1 MTFKKI
7 ILIFIILVA
16 GILSLKFFNLEKK
29 KLSREIHMD
38 LQNSK
43 LLSKYINME
52 LDFKKSAKN
61 ILIGK
66 MKEEDISNNKTL
78 ERYNLVNGFY
88 LGMNNYFPGSGYID
102 FHEDNLFVLSSRGI
116 IGYTK
121 DLANQ
126 LSFKQI
132 KNNIDNYINY
142 NQYKKNN
149 SFSLKDLL
157 ISNDKIFV
165 SFSEEIKKNCWN
177 TSILIANMNYKN
189 INFSKLFSTNECVHS
204 EDNEDGEFHSHEAG
218 GRIVAIDNDHVVLTT
233 GPYRSRFLSQD
244 KKSIN
249 GKLIK
254 ININNSDYE
263 IISMGH
269 RNPQGLYFDEEN
281 NFLLETEHGPQGGDE
296 INIIEINKDEIQNF
310 GWAMVSAGEHYG
322 GKIERNKEKY
332 LKYPL
337 YKSHSEHGFIE
348 PLKSFVPSI
357 GISEITKIENTK
369 YVVISLKDKSL
380 YFFELKNKKILSM
393 NRVEVFER
401 VRDLKYK
408 NNKLYLFL
416 EDTPSIGIINLEL
429 NVTLKN

>member
-1 MTFKKI
+1 
-7 ILIFIILVA
+7 
-16 GILSLKFFNLEKK
+16 
-29 KLSREIHMD
+29 MD

-52 LDFKKSAKN
+52 LDFKRSDKN

-66 MKEEDISNNKTL
+66 MKEKKVSNNKTL

-102 FHEDNLFVLSSRGI
+102 FHEDNLIILSSRGI
-116 IGYTK
+116 IGYSK
-121 DLANQ
+121 DLENQ

-132 KNNIDNYINY
+132 RNNIDNFINY

-177 TSILIANMNYKN
+177 TSILSAKINYKD
-189 INFSKLFSTNECVHS
+189 INFSKLFSSNKCVYS
-204 EDNEDGEFHSHEAG
+204 EDNKDREFHSHEAG
-218 GRIVAIDNDHVVLTT
+218 GRIVAIDKDYIILTT

-254 ININNSDYE
+254 INIKNSDYE

-269 RNPQGLYFDEEN
+269 RNPQGLYFDKEN

-296 INIIEINKDEIQNF
+296 INIIEFNKNEIPNY
-310 GWAMVSAGEHYG
+310 GWAIVSGEHYG

-337 YKSHSEHGFIE
+337 HKSHSKYGFIE
-348 PLKSFVPSI
+348 PIKSFVPSI
-357 GISEITKIENTK
+357 GISEITKIDKNK
-369 YVVISLKDKSL
+369 YVVSSLKDKSL
-380 YFFELKNKKILSM
+380 YFFELKDKQILSI
-393 NRVEVFER
+393 NRIEVFER
-401 VRDLKYK
+401 VRDLIYK

-416 EDTPSIGIINLEL
+416 EDTPSIGIINLE
-429 NVTLKN
+429 

>member
-1 MTFKKI
+1 MTFKRI
-7 ILIFIILVA
+7 ILIFTILIT

-38 LQNSK
+38 LENSK

-52 LDFKKSAKN
+52 LDFKKSGKN

-66 MKEEDISNNKTL
+66 MKEEDIYNNKTL
-78 ERYNLVNGFY
+78 ERYNIVNGFY

-116 IGYTK
+116 IGYTE

-132 KNNIDNYINY
+132 TNNIDNYINY
-142 NQYKKNN
+142 NQYEKNN

-177 TSILIANMNYKN
+177 TSILIANMNYEN
-189 INFSKLFSTNECVHS
+189 INFNKLFSTNECVHS

-233 GPYRSRFLSQD
+233 GAYRSRFLSQD

-254 ININNSDYE
+254 INITNSDYE

-296 INIIEINKDEIQNF
+296 INIIEIDKNEIQNF
-310 GWAMVSAGEHYG
+310 GWAIVSAGEHYG

-348 PLKSFVPSI
+348 PLISFVPSI
-357 GISEITKIENTK
+357 GISEITKIENNK
-369 YVVISLKDKSL
+369 YVVSSLNDKSL
-380 YFFELKNKKILSM
+380 YFFELKNKQILSM

-401 VRDLKYK
+401 IRDLKYK
-408 NNKLYLFL
+408 KNKLYLFL
-416 EDTPSIGIINLEL
+416 EDTPSIGIINFA
-429 NVTLKN
+429 KN

>member
-1 MTFKKI
+1 
-7 ILIFIILVA
+7 
-16 GILSLKFFNLEKK
+16 
-29 KLSREIHMD
+29 MD

-52 LDFKKSAKN
+52 LDFKRSDKN

-66 MKEEDISNNKTL
+66 MKEKKVSNNKTL

-102 FHEDNLFVLSSRGI
+102 FHEDNLIILSSRGI
-116 IGYTK
+116 IGYSK
-121 DLANQ
+121 DLENQ

-132 KNNIDNYINY
+132 RNNIDNFINY

-177 TSILIANMNYKN
+177 TSILSAKINYKD
-189 INFSKLFSTNECVHS
+189 INFSKLFSSNKCVHS
-204 EDNEDGEFHSHEAG
+204 EDNKDREFHSHEAG
-218 GRIVAIDNDHVVLTT
+218 GRIVAIDEDYIILTT

-254 ININNSDYE
+254 INIKNSDYE

-269 RNPQGLYFDEEN
+269 RNPQGLYFDKEN

-296 INIIEINKDEIQNF
+296 INIIEFNKNEIPNY
-310 GWAMVSAGEHYG
+310 GWAIVSAGEHYG

-337 YKSHSEHGFIE
+337 HKSHSKYGFIE
-348 PLKSFVPSI
+348 PIKSFVPSI
-357 GISEITKIENTK
+357 GISEITKIDKNK
-369 YVVISLKDKSL
+369 YVVSSLKDKSL
-380 YFFELKNKKILSM
+380 YFFELKDKQILSI
-393 NRVEVFER
+393 NRIEVFER
-401 VRDLKYK
+401 VRDLIYK

-416 EDTPSIGIINLEL
+416 EDTPSIGIINLE
-429 NVTLKN
+429 

>member
-357 GISEITKIENTK
+357 GISEITKIENNK
-369 YVVISLKDKSL
+369 YVVSSLKDKSL